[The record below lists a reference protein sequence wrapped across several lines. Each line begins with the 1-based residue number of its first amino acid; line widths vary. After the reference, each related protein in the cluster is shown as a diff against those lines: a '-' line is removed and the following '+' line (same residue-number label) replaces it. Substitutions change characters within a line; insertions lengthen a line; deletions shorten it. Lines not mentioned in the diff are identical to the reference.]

1 MAFNDGILNNLE
13 GTVNKLKDAIN
24 PSIRESFEQNKNIVL
39 DYQREQ
45 LFSGT
50 TAKSNSIR
58 PFPYAK
64 STINYKRKKGQ
75 PTDRI
80 TLKDSGNYYL
90 TFDLLIGNNSTLI
103 FNTKQSY
110 SVYLIERY
118 ADILGLTEENKSLF
132 VQNYTLPI
140 IKKNFDDIIAES

>member
-1 MAFNDGILNNLE
+1 MAFNDGILNSLA

-24 PSIRESFEQNKNIVL
+24 PTIRESFEQNKNIVL

-90 TFDLLIGNNSTLI
+90 SFDLLIGNNSTLI
-103 FNTKQSY
+103 FR
-110 SVYLIERY
+110 L
-118 ADILGLTEENKSLF
+118 NKSMYLM
-132 VQNYTLPI
+132 
-140 IKKNFDDIIAES
+140 NF